1 MLKGHS
7 VLAIL
12 ALLLML
18 PIALAQETP
27 KGLRPGHPLY
37 FFDVFL
43 DNLRLSIAPG
53 SARARIG
60 LLIAQERL
68 AELAEK
74 AAPRAADGLA
84 KALAAVDDA
93 DAHALMSAE
102 EHAAFLQERKEKIDA
117 RRAALPAVAKE
128 RVDAAIV
135 LRRK

>member
-27 KGLRPGHPLY
+27 KGLKPGHPLY

-53 SARARIG
+53 PARARIG

-74 AAPRAADGLA
+74 ADSRTVYGLA
-84 KALAAVDDA
+84 RAMTAVEDVG
-93 DAHALMSAE
+93 AHAKMSAE
-102 EHAAFLQERKEKIDA
+102 EHAAFLQERTKK
-117 RRAALPAVAKE
+117 
-128 RVDAAIV
+128 VDMP
-135 LRRK
+135 R

>member
-74 AAPRAADGLA
+74 ADPRAADGLA

-102 EHAAFLQERKEKIDA
+102 EHAAFLQERTKKVDLPRMVLPDATQEKVN
-117 RRAALPAVAKE
+117 AAV
-128 RVDAAIV
+128 V